1 VRRGSRVG
9 LSHSRQYS
17 ARRSGSGLTYGIR
30 AENGSFLRWGDCN
43 IPHRKKSVQS
53 QGILR
58 QLVPNLVGHVLRP
71 LITRNKIMRRGSR
84 VGLSHNGQYSAM
96 GSWSSLTGIH
106 FQMRIGEEMQRKEKE
121 QKITQIYTQVSVI
134 MGN

>member
-1 VRRGSRVG
+1 
-9 LSHSRQYS
+9 
-17 ARRSGSGLTYGIR
+17 
-30 AENGSFLRWGDCN
+30 
-43 IPHRKKSVQS
+43 
-53 QGILR
+53 
-58 QLVPNLVGHVLRP
+58 
-71 LITRNKIMRRGSR
+71 MRRGSR